1 MDIYQFLA
9 DHQIKYE
16 RFDHPPVYTIADVQ
30 RLKPDL
36 PGAQTKRPRIRSWDT
51 WPSGRTVLCGMLTS
65 SYAESSVR

>member
-1 MDIYQFLA
+1 MDVYQFLA

-36 PGAQTKRPRIRSWDT
+36 PGAQTKNLFMRDKRGPGIFW
-51 WPSGRTVLCGMLTS
+51 WLCRVKNGLT
-65 SYAESSVR
+65 